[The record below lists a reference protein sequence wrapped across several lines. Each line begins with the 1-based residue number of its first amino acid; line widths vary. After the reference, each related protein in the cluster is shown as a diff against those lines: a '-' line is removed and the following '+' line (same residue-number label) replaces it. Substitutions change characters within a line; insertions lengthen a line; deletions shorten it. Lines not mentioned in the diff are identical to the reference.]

1 MTMLKK
7 RSFSLRN
14 SMRKQARTI
23 QGSCYS
29 NRKYRELWEQGS
41 HRHLF
46 RLYTMQH
53 ISDVTGL
60 P

>member
-7 RSFSLRN
+7 RSFSSRN
-14 SMRKQARTI
+14 SMRKQALTI

-29 NRKYRELWEQGS
+29 NGRYRELWEQGS
-41 HRHLF
+41 HRQLF
-46 RLYTMQH
+46 RLYTMER
-53 ISDVTGL
+53 ISDVSGF